1 MVIDNQPANGSAVRK
16 ASLNA
21 VLDALQWTPRC
32 SRAELAKLTGLSKP
46 TVATVLGSLE
56 EGGLVREQGRTI
68 GRRGPSAALYEFV
81 PDAALVLGID
91 VGAHW
96 VRAVLADL
104 EGRPVADAE
113 AALEVADADQLL
125 RVIAELAKR
134 LRRKSIEL
142 AIVGSP
148 GIVDP
153 ATGRIRS
160 SPQISGWEGIE
171 AERVLSDLL
180 GIETIVENDVNL
192 AAVGELARG
201 AGQGRASFAYLNVG
215 SGLGAGL
222 VIDGRLYRGRHGA
235 AGEVGYLAVGADPT
249 AASTTSQGAMEKRL
263 SHDALVAFARSV
275 DPDAPRDL
283 RELFTQ
289 ARRGDRLGRA
299 VVAEA
304 TDALAVC
311 VASINAVVDL
321 DLVLIGG
328 GIGLQCDLLIEPLRM
343 ATATLVPYP
352 PEILTG
358 VLGDQATLAGAAAI
372 GVQRARQVLLSRC
385 L

>member
-1 MVIDNQPANGSAVRK
+1 MTQHLANGSVVRL
-16 ASLNA
+16 ASLDA
-21 VLDALQWTPRC
+21 VLDALQRTPRC
-32 SRAELAKLTGLSKP
+32 SRAELAELTGLSKP
-46 TVATVLGSLE
+46 TIATALGSLE
-56 EGGLVREQGRTI
+56 AGGLVRERGRTI
-68 GRRGPSAALYEFV
+68 GRRGPSASLYEFV

-104 EGRPVADAE
+104 EGQPLADAE
-113 AALEVADADQLL
+113 AGLEVADADQLL
-125 RVIAELAKR
+125 RVIAELASR
-134 LRRKSIEL
+134 LRRDSTEL

-153 ATGRIRS
+153 GSGRIRS
-160 SPQISGWEGIE
+160 SPQIGGWEGTE
-171 AERVLSDLL
+171 AERILSDLL
-180 GIETIVENDVNL
+180 EIETTVENDVNL
-192 AAVGELARG
+192 AAVGEFAQG

-235 AGEVGYLAVGADPT
+235 AGEVGYLAVGSDP
-249 AASTTSQGAMEKRL
+249 AATTTTSQGAMEKRL
-263 SHDALVAFARSV
+263 SHDGLLSFARSLE
-275 DPDAPRDL
+275 PDAPQDL
-283 RELFTQ
+283 RLLFAQ

-311 VASINAVVDL
+311 IASINAVVDL
-321 DLVLIGG
+321 DLVLLGG
-328 GIGLQCDLLIEPLRM
+328 GIGLQGDVLIEPLRA
-343 ATATLVPYP
+343 ATAALVPYP
-352 PEILTG
+352 PEIQTG
-358 VLGDQATLAGAAAI
+358 ALGDQATLAGAAAI
-372 GVQRARQVLLSRC
+372 GVQRARQTLLRRC